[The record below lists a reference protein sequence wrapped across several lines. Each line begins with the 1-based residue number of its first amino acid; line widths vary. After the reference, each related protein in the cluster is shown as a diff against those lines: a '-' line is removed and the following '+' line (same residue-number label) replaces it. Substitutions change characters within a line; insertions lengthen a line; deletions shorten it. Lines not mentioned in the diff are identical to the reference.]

1 MTIKKLE
8 SYFLIFMAVVLIANF
23 ITMLPF
29 GAILVTVGLMT
40 LAMIYFLSGMV
51 ATETGKD
58 PGDNNP
64 GKKAFGFDNFV
75 NMVFAIFM
83 IGALFTIQYW
93 PNASFFINLSLV
105 GLAIVVAVIA
115 FKYSNGKS
123 YNASLAKR
131 AVAYLCFAIA
141 LAVLPRF
148 TLLDIKYRSQP
159 AYRDA
164 LKNSIEHPRDS
175 AAREKLNL
183 ETKRLNEDK

>member
-1 MTIKKLE
+1 
-8 SYFLIFMAVVLIANF
+8 MAVVLIANF

-105 GLAIVVAVIA
+105 DLLCWI
-115 FKYSNGKS
+115 SNTVRNPLTAMRLKILLS
-123 YNASLAKR
+123 IP
-131 AVAYLCFAIA
+131 AIA
-141 LAVLPRF
+141 LRAKSLIWKQK
-148 TLLDIKYRSQP
+148 D
-159 AYRDA
+159 
-164 LKNSIEHPRDS
+164 
-175 AAREKLNL
+175 
-183 ETKRLNEDK
+183 